1 MNKVAKFCFGWAL
14 LGFGGGA
21 SAYFAHAFLQHT
33 PGHFGGEVRVTVLI
47 GLLMMVGGAVLSWSA
62 SHDAS

>member
-21 SAYFAHAFLQHT
+21 SGYFAHAFLQHA
-33 PGHFGGEVRVTVLI
+33 PAHFGGEVRLAILLSLLI
-47 GLLMMVGGAVLSWSA
+47 LVGGATLSWSA
-62 SHDAS
+62 IHK